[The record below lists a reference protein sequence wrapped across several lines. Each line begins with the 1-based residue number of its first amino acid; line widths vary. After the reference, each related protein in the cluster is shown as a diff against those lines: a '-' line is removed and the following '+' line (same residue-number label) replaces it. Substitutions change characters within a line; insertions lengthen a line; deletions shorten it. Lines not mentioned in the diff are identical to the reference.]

1 MEDASVGGRATP
13 RYVRANLMTGVTYM
27 IPFVTIAGVFQ
38 AVGYTLGNSTTIG
51 GDIGTLSWYLVTVGS
66 IALNAMVPVLGG
78 FVAYAVADRP
88 GFAPGFVLAALVHDP
103 RLVQA
108 TATLLGV
115 DTGDA
120 QAGYL
125 GALIVG
131 LLAGVTT
138 EWAKDRNAPSVLRP
152 MLPVLAIPVGVTAV
166 LGPVALILGVPLAL
180 TMNSVEALL
189 RGASLPV
196 LVAVGAT
203 LGAMM
208 ALDLGGPVNKV
219 AYVFAVGLLPELMF
233 RPMAAVMVAGMVPP
247 LGLAASHL
255 LVPSRYPD
263 VDPTQPKA
271 AIVAGLSFVTEG
283 ALAYTTQDAGRSS
296 LSCVA
301 GGAVGGAASMALGV
315 TMPAPHGGLL
325 VVPLANRPMAFL
337 GCIALGA
344 ATTAVVATVRRP
356 KIDTPRT
363 PQGE

>member
-1 MEDASVGGRATP
+1 MDEGPVGKRGTLRS
-13 RYVRANLMTGVTYM
+13 VRADLMTGVTYM

-38 AVGYTLGNSTTIG
+38 AVGYTLGQSTTIG
-51 GDIGTLSWYLVTVGS
+51 GDLGTLPWYAVTVGS

-88 GFAPGFVLAALVHDP
+88 GLAPGFALTAMIQDP
-103 RLVQA
+103 RLVQ
-108 TATLLGV
+108 TTGTLLGV
-115 DTGDA
+115 NTGDA

-125 GALIVG
+125 GALVVG
-131 LLAGVTT
+131 LLAGVVTRQAA
-138 EWAKDRNAPSVLRP
+138 EWDAPAAIRP
-152 MLPVLAIPVGVTAV
+152 LLPVLVVPVGVTALLAPVV
-166 LGPVALILGVPLAL
+166 LTFGIPLAL
-180 TMNSVEALL
+180 TMNHVELLL

-196 LVAVGAT
+196 LVLVGGT

-219 AYVFAVGLLPELMF
+219 AYVFAVGLLPELLF

-255 LVPSRYPD
+255 LAPSRYSD
-263 VDPTQPKA
+263 VDAGQTRA
-271 AIVAGLSFVTEG
+271 ATIAGLSFVTEG
-283 ALAYTTQDAGRSS
+283 ALAYTTGTAGRSS
-296 LSCVA
+296 PSCVA

-325 VVPLANRPMAFL
+325 VVPLANDPLAFL

-344 ATTAVVATVRRP
+344 ATTAATETVRRP